1 MTDNEDLDIL
11 IENLK
16 DDDPDKRKEAA
27 EKLGETGTETA
38 IEPLLNVLNDENPQV
53 RFASAKA
60 LGKIGEPAIDPL
72 VLILK
77 MRRVRSEDM
86 LLLP

>member
-1 MTDNEDLDIL
+1 LTDNEDLDIL

-16 DDDPDKRKEAA
+16 DEDPDKRKEAA
-27 EKLGETGTETA
+27 DKLGEASDKTA
-38 IEPLLNVLNDENPQV
+38 IEPLLAVLTDDNPQV

-77 MRRVRSEDM
+77 NE
-86 LLLP
+86 